1 MRMLLG
7 RISPALPELFAPATA
22 RLSDAMKHDFPQT
35 HEWTEIYLL
44 PAAVRCFS
52 EVVALA
58 LFGPQMAQDPRLVE
72 LTYGLTRNGKS
83 PKFFVPA

>member
-1 MRMLLG
+1 MLLG

-22 RLSDAMKHDFPQT
+22 RLSDAMKQEFPQT
-35 HEWTEIYLL
+35 HEFTETYLL

-58 LFGPQMAQDPRLVE
+58 LFGPQMTQDPRLVQLTYE
-72 LTYGLTRNGKS
+72 LTKNGKV
-83 PKFFVPA
+83 FLEHL